1 MRVNISADD
10 QKILTE
16 QQSWFNLLGFELNI
30 EKQFVMVKKL
40 PHSLYLLDVSQA
52 IEALLQVSKQQL
64 DNLTD
69 WLKWQQSNVPERYFA
84 SQAFA
89 SELQQMKNNPQT
101 IQRLREKAVKID
113 LHHYLTQL
121 D

>member
-1 MRVNISADD
+1 MRVNISKED
-10 QKILTE
+10 QQRLTE
-16 QQSWFNLLGFELNI
+16 QQSWFTLLGFELNI

-52 IEALLQVSKQQL
+52 IDILLEASQKQL
-64 DNLTD
+64 DNIEE
-69 WLKWQQSNVPERYFA
+69 WLNWQQCNVPERYFA

-89 SELQQMKNNPQT
+89 GELQQMKNNPQT
-101 IQRLREKAVKID
+101 IQRLRAKAVKID
-113 LHHYLTQL
+113 LHHYLSQL